1 MANRTFN
8 VLKYA
13 TALLAIGATSIT
25 YAYIDERTPQP
36 AKNAAPN
43 LIVDIEVNAEQPAPP
58 AAQQRETQP
67 ASTADRGR
75 LRQVAPPPAFLTE
88 QQRATRT
95 SSTADGK
102 FKEADPSTTAAP
114 QSNATNSKLS
124 RQDQVGISG
133 DFSSLKWAERPV
145 VTDKPVALS
154 EALLTLH
161 FPVTN
166 QVVELNIE
174 PYLLQKKVSLKG
186 GVTRKEILEDIAKQT
201 QSHIYYENNI
211 ITLNTLGVGE
221 QTDIVYDAGLKGE
234 VAMIDTTIG
243 SSVPSQTQFRG
254 KSWQAN
260 AGSTLR
266 QTVEQ
271 WSRSEG
277 WQLRWEAQDLDYPI
291 VANFSVNGQYID
303 AISQTFELYE
313 NAQRP
318 FKVDIYPTQKLTVVM
333 EKK

>member
-1 MANRTFN
+1 MANRTFI

-25 YAYIDERTPQP
+25 YAYIDERTPKP
-36 AKNAAPN
+36 AKNAAPS
-43 LIVDIEVNAEQPAPP
+43 LVVDTEVEVKVKQPPSTSPSKAKQNVPSAPP
-58 AAQQRETQP
+58 A
-67 ASTADRGR
+67 S
-75 LRQVAPPPAFLTE
+75 
-88 QQRATRT
+88 QQRATKP
-95 SSTADGK
+95 A
-102 FKEADPSTTAAP
+102 STTDGGVKQEITPVAAP
-114 QSNATNSKLS
+114 ASKLNATNKLS
-124 RQDQVGISG
+124 GQDQVGISG
-133 DFSSLKWAERPV
+133 DFSNLKWVERPI

-154 EALLTLH
+154 EALVTLH

-211 ITLNTLGVGE
+211 ITLNTLGVSE
-221 QTDIVYDAGLKGE
+221 QVNVAYNSGLKGE

-243 SSVPSQTQFRG
+243 SSIPSQAQPRG
-254 KSWQAN
+254 KSWQAS

-277 WQLRWEAQDLDYPI
+277 WQLRWEAQGLDYPV

>member
-1 MANRTFN
+1 MANKTFT
-8 VLKYA
+8 VLKCA
-13 TALLAIGATSIT
+13 TALLAIGATSISH
-25 YAYIDERTPQP
+25 AYIDERTPQP
-36 AKNAAPN
+36 AKNAAPS
-43 LIVDIEVNAEQPAPP
+43 LVVETEVKAEQPAPP
-58 AAQQRETQP
+58 
-67 ASTADRGR
+67 TA
-75 LRQVAPPPAFLTE
+75 
-88 QQRATRT
+88 QQRATRPT
-95 SSTADGK
+95 LTADDG
-102 FKEADPSTTAAP
+102 FKEVAPSTTAAP
-114 QSNATNSKLS
+114 QPNAANSKLS
-124 RQDQVGISG
+124 RQDQDQVGISG
-133 DFSSLKWAERPV
+133 DFSSLKWVERPV

-154 EALLTLH
+154 EALLTLY
-161 FPVTN
+161 FPITN

-201 QSHIYYENNI
+201 QSHIHYENNI
-211 ITLNTLGVGE
+211 ITLNTLGVSE

-243 SSVPSQTQFRG
+243 SSVPSQAQLRG
-254 KSWQAN
+254 KSWQAS

-277 WQLRWEAQDLDYPI
+277 WQLRWEAQGLDYPV